1 MTKEEF
7 ENELEKLKETEQNI
21 NPYLDDPKYKEL
33 YMRYHAYCKEDFIFS
48 EAIQIYANTDSDEVK
63 VKILELLHKTDY

>member
-7 ENELEKLKETEQNI
+7 NQELKHFTNTEQII

-33 YMRYHAYCKEDFIFS
+33 YLRYNAYCKEDFIFS
-48 EAIQIYANTDSDEVK
+48 EAIQVYANTDNDELK
-63 VKILELLHKTDY
+63 VRILELLHKNDY

>member
-1 MTKEEF
+1 MTREEF
-7 ENELEKLKETEQNI
+7 KEELEKLKETEQII
-21 NPYLDDPKYKEL
+21 NPYLDDPKYREL

-63 VKILELLHKTDY
+63 VRILELLHKNYY